1 MNQNPFLE
9 EGAVMPYAS
18 INVLQ
23 IIDLPGLEIEEEIKG
38 KKVSQIFSTSTLIEE
53 IKKNAKKLKINLSL
67 VEDKLLPNLLSE
79 KLLDKNEEIKETA
92 ESIVKKFGER
102 LAVILLTL
110 KRGDIVNK
118 IIKDNWTNKHWDYWK
133 KNKNVILVGGLASG
147 LLGEKLK
154 FYCEKFVKENEQ
166 KCYQITLADQSQN
179 LGMIGCTKKID
190 AKNKNALIFD
200 LGHSFMKRGFFEVE
214 NRKITNQII
223 LKNKK
228 SPYMD
233 SVSDNDLRAQNDAK
247 KLHEYIVNLI
257 VETYEEIQSQNYDI
271 SNQII
276 VSIANYVKN
285 GVLFGRGGYAKLQ
298 LLANNYGNFLE
309 KEISYLLKREMS
321 VTLIHDG
328 TAIAYSF
335 YGERETVC
343 LSLGT
348 SFGIGFP
355 EY

>member
-1 MNQNPFLE
+1 
-9 EGAVMPYAS
+9 
-18 INVLQ
+18 
-23 IIDLPGLEIEEEIKG
+23 
-38 KKVSQIFSTSTLIEE
+38 
-53 IKKNAKKLKINLSL
+53 
-67 VEDKLLPNLLSE
+67 
-79 KLLDKNEEIKETA
+79 
-92 ESIVKKFGER
+92 
-102 LAVILLTL
+102 
-110 KRGDIVNK
+110 
-118 IIKDNWTNKHWDYWK
+118 
-133 KNKNVILVGGLASG
+133 
-147 LLGEKLK
+147 
-154 FYCEKFVKENEQ
+154 
-166 KCYQITLADQSQN
+166 
-179 LGMIGCTKKID
+179 
-190 AKNKNALIFD
+190 
-200 LGHSFMKRGFFEVE
+200 MKRGFFEVE

-335 YGERETVC
+335 YGER
-343 LSLGT
+343 LGT